1 MIFEKE
7 KTIIEPIDEI
17 ILDSMDIDYLDNYFH
32 CNWFQNI
39 EEEDNDVNGYII
51 TKNGLERF
59 IEDCEALLNDYDV
72 EEGLIISQDKKVL
85 KKLIDIGHHIQE
97 STDWKND
104 TIKIIF

>member
-17 ILDSMDIDYLDNYFH
+17 ILDSMDIDYLDTYFN
-32 CNWFQNI
+32 CNWFQSI
-39 EEEDNDVNGYII
+39 EDDDVNGYII

-59 IEDCEALLNDYDV
+59 IEDCEAILNGYDI

-97 STDWKND
+97 STNWKND
-104 TIKIIF
+104 TIKVIF